1 VGALAACLLVT
12 LIAVLGLALLAAAYA
27 TAAHERQAGED
38 DGGGG
43 GGGSV
48 RRTPL
53 GRPPEPPGAEPE
65 WWPAFERDLSAYV
78 RERAGTAG

>member
-1 VGALAACLLVT
+1 VGALAGCLLVV
-12 LIAVLGLALLAAAYA
+12 IAALGLILLAAAYSGA
-27 TAAHERQAGED
+27 RAERGAGEDD

-65 WWPAFERDLSAYV
+65 WWPRFEREFAAYA
-78 RERAGTAG
+78 RERAGAA